1 MMGFN
6 IKATSIT
13 KMLLCDI
20 ESHSFPQVFYSIA
33 FKAGDE
39 PTKMPQSRSA
49 VMWHKLLMM
58 RQQAYDIA
66 FLCFTIGF
74 TIRCRIIASF
84 NCYCNVENIEAAV
97 M

>member
-33 FKAGDE
+33 FFV
-39 PTKMPQSRSA
+39 
-49 VMWHKLLMM
+49 VMSQQRCRNLDVKLLCDTNEPL
-58 RQQAYDIA
+58 RNTNDIA
-66 FLCFTIGF
+66 FSMPQYLVSHLQALRTL
-74 TIRCRIIASF
+74 RCRIIAS
-84 NCYCNVENIEAAV
+84 NYPH
-97 M
+97 